1 MNINIEALDFKA
13 DKKLLDFAEKKV
25 EKLAK
30 FYDGIVSVGKIL
42 RWNSFSES
50 KTSFGERGDKRK

>member
-13 DKKLLDFAEKKV
+13 DKKLLDFAE
-25 EKLAK
+25 
-30 FYDGIVSVGKIL
+30 GKIL

-50 KTSFGERGDKRK
+50 ETPFGERGDKRK